1 MAFVVAVVFFSA
13 HGLLVTLANIIAE
26 GARKVVLLFRL
37 VQCHTFVIGY
47 KDGSLMRFDNQGVL
61 WLCRSQER

>member
-26 GARKVVLLFRL
+26 GARKVVLLPLCL
-37 VQCHTFVIGY
+37 VPLH
-47 KDGSLMRFDNQGVL
+47 
-61 WLCRSQER
+61 W